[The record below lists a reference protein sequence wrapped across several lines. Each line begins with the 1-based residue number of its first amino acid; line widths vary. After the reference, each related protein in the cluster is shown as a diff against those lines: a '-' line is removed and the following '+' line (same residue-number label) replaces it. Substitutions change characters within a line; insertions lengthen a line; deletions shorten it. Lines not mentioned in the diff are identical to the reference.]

1 LNQENPAEAKKEEGE
16 EEIDEKSIKKEIS
29 KLKDLLTSKRIELKL
44 YTNLLEKKK
53 KEIHTRPLGKLL
65 RMKRNLEFRISVEA
79 RTKDD
84 EKKFINE
91 IQKIEEEI
99 KKARELKKI
108 EKKIM
113 LLGQDIEQT
122 LAKIRELN
130 KKIKKPKP
138 KANKEITL
146 EDIAT
151 IKKKES

>member
-1 LNQENPAEAKKEEGE
+1 MNQENQQKENKEEE
-16 EEIDEKSIKKEIS
+16 VDEKSIKKEIS
-29 KLKDLLTSKRIELKL
+29 KLKSLLTSKRIELKL

-79 RTKDD
+79 RTKED
-84 EKKFINE
+84 EKQFINE

-99 KKARELKKI
+99 KKARELKRI

-122 LAKIRELN
+122 LARIKELN
-130 KKIKKPKP
+130 KKIQKPKQ
-138 KANKEITL
+138 KNNKEIRL

>member
-1 LNQENPAEAKKEEGE
+1 M
-16 EEIDEKSIKKEIS
+16 KS
-29 KLKDLLTSKRIELKL
+29 LLTSKRIELKL

-65 RMKRNLEFRISVEA
+65 KMKRNLEFRISVEA
-79 RTKDD
+79 RTKED
-84 EKKFINE
+84 EKQFINE

-99 KKARELKKI
+99 KKARELKRV

-122 LAKIRELN
+122 LARIRELN
-130 KKIKKPKP
+130 KKIQKPKQ
-138 KANKEITL
+138 KNNKEIRL
-146 EDIAT
+146 EDIVT

>member
-1 LNQENPAEAKKEEGE
+1 MNQENQQKEDKE

-29 KLKDLLTSKRIELKL
+29 KLKSLLTSKRIELKL

-79 RTKDD
+79 RTKED
-84 EKKFINE
+84 EKQFINE

-99 KKARELKKI
+99 KKARELKRI

-122 LAKIRELN
+122 LARIRELN
-130 KKIKKPKP
+130 KKIQKPKQ
-138 KANKEITL
+138 KNNKEIRL
-146 EDIAT
+146 EDIVT

>member
-1 LNQENPAEAKKEEGE
+1 MNQENQQKENKEEE
-16 EEIDEKSIKKEIS
+16 VDEKSIKKEIS
-29 KLKDLLTSKRIELKL
+29 KLKSLLTSKRIELKL

-79 RTKDD
+79 RTKED
-84 EKKFINE
+84 EKQFINE

-99 KKARELKKI
+99 KKARELKRI

-122 LAKIRELN
+122 LARIRELN
-130 KKIKKPKP
+130 KKIQKPKQ
-138 KANKEITL
+138 KNNKEIRL
-146 EDIAT
+146 EDIVT

>member
-1 LNQENPAEAKKEEGE
+1 LNQENQQKENKEEE
-16 EEIDEKSIKKEIS
+16 VDEKSIKKEIS
-29 KLKDLLTSKRIELKL
+29 KLKSLLTSKRIELKL

-79 RTKDD
+79 RTKED
-84 EKKFINE
+84 EKQFINE

-99 KKARELKKI
+99 KKARELKRI

-122 LAKIRELN
+122 LARIKELN
-130 KKIKKPKP
+130 KKIQKPKQ
-138 KANKEITL
+138 KNNKEIRL

>member
-1 LNQENPAEAKKEEGE
+1 LNQENQQKENKE

-29 KLKDLLTSKRIELKL
+29 KLKSLLTSKRIELKL

-79 RTKDD
+79 RTKED
-84 EKKFINE
+84 EKQFINE

-99 KKARELKKI
+99 KKARELKRI

-122 LAKIRELN
+122 LARIRELN
-130 KKIKKPKP
+130 KKIQKPKQ
-138 KANKEITL
+138 KNNKEIRL
-146 EDIAT
+146 EDIVT

>member
-1 LNQENPAEAKKEEGE
+1 LNQENQQKEDKE

-29 KLKDLLTSKRIELKL
+29 KLKSLLTSKRIELKL

-79 RTKDD
+79 RTKED
-84 EKKFINE
+84 EKQFINE

-99 KKARELKKI
+99 KKARELKRI

-122 LAKIRELN
+122 LARIRELN
-130 KKIKKPKP
+130 KKIQKPKQ
-138 KANKEITL
+138 KNNKEIRL
-146 EDIAT
+146 EDIVT

>member
-1 LNQENPAEAKKEEGE
+1 MNQENQQKENKE

-29 KLKDLLTSKRIELKL
+29 KLKSLLTSKRIELKL

-65 RMKRNLEFRISVEA
+65 KMKRNLEFRISVEA
-79 RTKDD
+79 RTKED
-84 EKKFINE
+84 EKQFINE

-99 KKARELKKI
+99 KKARELKRV

-122 LAKIRELN
+122 LARIRELN
-130 KKIKKPKP
+130 KKIQKPKQ
-138 KANKEITL
+138 KNNKGIRL
-146 EDIAT
+146 EDIVT

>member
-1 LNQENPAEAKKEEGE
+1 LNQENQQKENKE

-29 KLKDLLTSKRIELKL
+29 KLKSLLTSKRIELKL

-65 RMKRNLEFRISVEA
+65 KMKRNLEFRISVEA
-79 RTKDD
+79 RTKED
-84 EKKFINE
+84 EKQFINE

-99 KKARELKKI
+99 KKARELKRI

-122 LAKIRELN
+122 LARIRELN
-130 KKIKKPKP
+130 KKIQKPKQ
-138 KANKEITL
+138 KNNKEIRL
-146 EDIAT
+146 EDIVT